1 LQKTRLLKT
10 SDYDEMAPQT
20 PRSFVLIANMLYEGK
35 AKSKKQKAND

>member
-10 SDYDEMAPQT
+10 ANYDEMAPQT

-35 AKSKKQKAND
+35 AKKQKAND